1 LEVIMVKFSL
11 LGAAA
16 IAFCSVTL
24 QPSVACFSSVEA
36 NDEVALQMADDE
48 ELDSFSMAEDGDAV
62 ALKMADDDD
71 VVAIKIAEVPPA
83 GGYLV

>member
-1 LEVIMVKFSL
+1 MVKFTL
-11 LGAAA
+11 IGAAA
-16 IAFCSVTL
+16 LAFCSVTF
-24 QPSVACFSSVEA
+24 QPMTGCCSDADGNA
-36 NDEVALQMADDE
+36 DIALQMADDD
-48 ELDSFSMAEDGDAV
+48 ELDSFNMAEDGDAV